1 MDEQVFVQRVIAAPQ
16 DKVWAA
22 VAGVDGLERWFPV
35 IDGCR
40 LEGSGVGCLR
50 VLTLAGGGG
59 ELHDRLEEIDDDTQR
74 LVYHR
79 IAHPFPTTKYIGR
92 VNVRPHGDSAVLT
105 WTVDIDVAPDQRA
118 ELNAFLTGA
127 ITDGVAGMAREL
139 EGTPA

>member
-1 MDEQVFVQRVIAAPQ
+1 MDEQVFVQRVIAAPH

-50 VLTLAGGGG
+50 VMDLAGGG
-59 ELHDRLEEIDDDTQR
+59 EMRDRLVEIDDDTQR
-74 LVYHR
+74 LVYNR
-79 IAHPFPTTKYIGR
+79 IAHPFPTSKYIGR

-105 WTVDIDVAPDQRA
+105 WTVDIDVPEAQRA
-118 ELNAFLTGA
+118 ELAAFLTGA
-127 ITDGVAGMAREL
+127 IADGVAGMAGEL
-139 EGTPA
+139 EGAPA

>member
-50 VLTLAGGGG
+50 VLDLAGGG
-59 ELHDRLEEIDDDTQR
+59 ELRDRLIEIDDAAQR
-74 LVYHR
+74 LVYDR
-79 IAHPFPTTKYIGR
+79 IAHPFPTAKYIGR
-92 VNVRPHGDSAVLT
+92 VHVHPHGEAAVLT
-105 WTVDIDVAPDQRA
+105 WTVDLDVAPEQRA
-118 ELNAFLTGA
+118 ELRAFLTGA
-127 ITDGVAGMAREL
+127 ISDGVAGMAAEL
-139 EGTPA
+139 EGAPA